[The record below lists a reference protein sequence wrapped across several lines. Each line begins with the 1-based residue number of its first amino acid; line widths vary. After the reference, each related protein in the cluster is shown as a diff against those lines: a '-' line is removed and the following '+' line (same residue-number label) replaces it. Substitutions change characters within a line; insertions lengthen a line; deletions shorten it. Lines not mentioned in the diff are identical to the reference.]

1 MLLPLLHRPGKIT
14 ASVSTA
20 HAATPDGSVAGTYA
34 PCRSRPRLL
43 CPQRAAHSPTLTL
56 SYHAAT
62 KTTPSFLKVLWRFT
76 RPHTFIGTALCVPT
90 LHMYAAPAGAP
101 LLTTRV
107 LASILW
113 ALLPSGLINV
123 YITGLNQVTD
133 VEIDKINK
141 PYLPIAAG
149 QLSPFLATAVVLLS
163 LVAGLGLG
171 FLPSAYGSR
180 ALVFVLLASAFL
192 GTSYSLPPLRL
203 KRFPILAALCIIA
216 VRGTGTY
223 VLSVVAGRKRH
234 SHNPL
239 TSSTSRPC
247 SDQHGLLR
255 ARFARGL
262 WAARGGANRLPAPDP
277 AAGHEVHA
285 GHGLFRGV
293 WGGDCLDEGRAG
305 HQGRPAQRHQVLLGP
320 GRRGPHLPVRRVE

>member
-1 MLLPLLHRPGKIT
+1 MLLSMLHRPGKST

-20 HAATPDGSVAGTYA
+20 HAAAPDGSAAGTYA
-34 PCRSRPRLL
+34 PCRALAPCVPSEP
-43 CPQRAAHSPTLTL
+43 PTHPL
-56 SYHAAT
+56 SLSSHHAAT
-62 KTTPSFLKVLWRFT
+62 QTTPSFLKVLWRFT

-149 QLSPFLATAVVLLS
+149 QLSPLLATAVVLLS

-223 VLSVVAGRKRH
+223 VLFLCLGGRDK
-234 SHNPL
+234 L
-239 TSSTSRPC
+239 TT
-247 SDQHGLLR
+247 H
-255 ARFARGL
+255 
-262 WAARGGANRLPAPDP
+262 
-277 AAGHEVHA
+277 
-285 GHGLFRGV
+285 
-293 WGGDCLDEGRAG
+293 
-305 HQGRPAQRHQVLLGP
+305 
-320 GRRGPHLPVRRVE
+320 